1 MFESIFG
8 SKNKDI
14 KKKEKIDKKINEMN
28 EKQGKTIF
36 SKLEENISLM
46 DSLFENVDIM
56 VSRRFQNPQS
66 KKLDF
71 CLFYSDGVVDSSAIN
86 ESVLKPILLNENLI
100 PGSNLAVQLQKECL
114 FANEVKKT
122 SDISEIIVAVT
133 YGDSVLFIEDN
144 NEALVINNKSF
155 CLRSISEPQTE
166 KVIAGSREGFTE
178 GLMTNLSMIR
188 RRMRTNHLKVR
199 FHKMGKQTSTTV
211 CVCYMDNIVN
221 KKILK
226 EVYRRLDLI
235 EIDAVLDSNYISEY
249 IAEPSSFFLP
259 TAGTTE
265 RPDIVVGKLL
275 EGRIAILVDGS
286 PMVLTVPHLF
296 VESFQSNEDYYISSF
311 YGSFSR
317 LLRILAFFI
326 TVMTPALY
334 IAIVAYHHE
343 VMPERL
349 MIAILQERI
358 NVPLPA
364 SIECFVMLICFD
376 ILREAGV
383 RMPNQTGQALSIVG
397 ALVIGQSAVEA
408 SLVAAPMIIVVG
420 ITGIT
425 GLIIPKL
432 TATTLLCRYLFLAMS
447 AFFGMFGLLISVS
460 IFITHILSLY
470 SFNVL
475 YILSPKK
482 IKLQNSKDTFI
493 RMPWPFMIK
502 RYLPFTN
509 NLVRSKKK

>member
-1 MFESIFG
+1 MFDKMFG
-8 SKNKDI
+8 SKI
-14 KKKEKIDKKINEMN
+14 KEQKKQETVQKKIEQMN
-28 EKQGKTIF
+28 ENKGKNIF

-46 DSLFENVDIM
+46 DSLFDKVDIM
-56 VSRRFQNPQS
+56 VSRRFKNPKS
-66 KKLDF
+66 NKLDF
-71 CLFYSDGVVDSSAIN
+71 CLFYSDGVVDSAAIN
-86 ESVLKPILLNENLI
+86 ESIIKPILLNDNLK
-100 PGSNLAVQLQKECL
+100 PGTQLAKQLETECI
-114 FANEVKKT
+114 FANEVTKT
-122 SDISEIIVAVT
+122 SDITEIIVAVT

-144 NEALVINNKSF
+144 DEALIINNKSF
-155 CLRSISEPQTE
+155 SLRSISEPETE

-188 RRMRTNHLKVR
+188 RRMRTHHLKVCFR
-199 FHKMGKQTSTTV
+199 KMGKQTATTV

-235 EIDAVLDSNYISEY
+235 DIDAVLDSNYITEY
-249 IAEPSSFFLP
+249 IAENSSFFLP
-259 TAGTTE
+259 TAGSTE

-275 EGRIAILVDGS
+275 EGRIAILVDGT

-326 TVMTPALY
+326 TIMTPALY
-334 IAIVAYHHE
+334 ISIVAYHHE

-349 MIAILQERI
+349 MIAILQERL

-420 ITGIT
+420 LTGIT

-432 TATTLLCRYLFLAMS
+432 TATTLFCRYLFLAMS
-447 AFFGMFGLLISVS
+447 SFFGLFGLLISVS
-460 IFITHILSLY
+460 IFITHLLSLHT
-470 SFNVL
+470 FTVA

-482 IKLQNSKDTFI
+482 VKLQNSKDTFV
-493 RMPWPFMIK
+493 RLPWPFMLK
-502 RYLPFTN
+502 RYAPFTKN
-509 NLVRSKKK
+509 IVRSNKK